1 MALGDLRKQARI
13 NAILTA
19 AENARSYGE
28 EGSMADDHQMT
39 EEEFYLFL
47 DECKK
52 LAAFLEKKAKKL
64 QFG

>member
-1 MALGDLRKQARI
+1 MPLSALRKQARL

-28 EGSMADDHQMT
+28 EGSMAEDHQMT
-39 EEEFYLFL
+39 EEEFELFL

-52 LAAFLEKKAKKL
+52 LAAFLDIKAKKL
-64 QFG
+64 YFR

>member
-1 MALGDLRKQARI
+1 MALSDLRKQARL

-28 EGSMADDHQMT
+28 EGSVAEDHQMT
-39 EEEFYLFL
+39 EEEFDLFL

-52 LAAFLEKKAKKL
+52 LSIFLENKAKKL
-64 QFG
+64 QFR